1 MAVRFGSGAVRV
13 PAWAFAVV
21 GFVLVVGLFFGVRD
35 LASPGGGARSGGG
48 DTVSGGSGAD
58 GGGTGTTS
66 GSDGSGGSDPTGG
79 EWQTGGSDGNG
90 DGDGGGNGNGN
101 SDRNGSG
108 GKGGSGN
115 GGGDGGGN
123 GGRAGDPPGW
133 LPWGPKSPNTD
144 TLPEPDSVYDDL
156 QRGECQEPYEIA
168 VDPAKQTG
176 GQGSPGA
183 WKVIEGLAGICK
195 AARGERDG
203 LSIATKAAARLRA
216 TGYRPESAAH
226 LCKDGDALEVLQ
238 RFVAYYRQHP
248 SERVALRPAP
258 SGTRACEN
266 ELDVRGGSVAPDE
279 SFSVRGTWPDP
290 PVTVELRAAELTR
303 PVVLKPIGD
312 EDDPS
317 RCCKDAFVSVDL
329 PGRDGFDGRR
339 PTVVDVTLVT
349 RNGARLV
356 KYAAL
361 TIVWTGVGPSSP
373 PQPSGP
379 GTSPSGR
386 TTSSGS
392 SPGPS
397 TSSSGPNTT

>member
-1 MAVRFGSGAVRV
+1 M
-13 PAWAFAVV
+13 
-21 GFVLVVGLFFGVRD
+21 
-35 LASPGGGARSGGG
+35 
-48 DTVSGGSGAD
+48 
-58 GGGTGTTS
+58 
-66 GSDGSGGSDPTGG
+66 
-79 EWQTGGSDGNG
+79 
-90 DGDGGGNGNGN
+90 
-101 SDRNGSG
+101 
-108 GKGGSGN
+108 
-115 GGGDGGGN
+115 
-123 GGRAGDPPGW
+123 
-133 LPWGPKSPNTD
+133 
-144 TLPEPDSVYDDL
+144 PEPDSVYDDL

-168 VDPAKQTG
+168 VDPGKQTG

-203 LSIATKAAARLRA
+203 LSIATKATARLRA

-226 LCKDGDALEVLQ
+226 LCKDGDAFVVLQ

-290 PVTVELRAAELTR
+290 PVTVELRAAELVR

-317 RCCKDAFVSVDL
+317 RCCKDASVSVDL

-361 TIVWTGVGPSSP
+361 TIVWTGVGPPSP

-379 GTSPSGR
+379 DTSPSGR
-386 TTSSGS
+386 TTSPGS